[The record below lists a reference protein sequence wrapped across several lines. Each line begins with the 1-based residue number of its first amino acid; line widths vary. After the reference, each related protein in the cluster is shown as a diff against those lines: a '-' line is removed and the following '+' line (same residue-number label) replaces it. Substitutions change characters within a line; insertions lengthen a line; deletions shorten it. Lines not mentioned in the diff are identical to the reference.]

1 MNDRSNILVVDD
13 ELGPREALR
22 MILKP
27 NYDVFTAEDGHK
39 ALELLQKIDFALVTL
54 DLRMPKIHGSDLL
67 KAIKKYN
74 QNVEVV
80 IITGYGT
87 LKSAIE
93 SLRWGVFDYI
103 IKPFDVTEIISVV
116 AKSIDRSKL
125 NQKKIVL
132 LQALV
137 DFRKTLLNGNP
148 PDEEWPTRTL
158 GELFDEFSQDMTNN
172 GDRYYVEF
180 AKTLANS
187 IEQSRSSQHG
197 QTDRISFY
205 SLLMGQRLEFS
216 EEEISALRLATYL
229 YDIGMLWV
237 PGRILKKEGALDE
250 EDARMFRRHPE
261 RGADLVRSLNDP
273 QIVLDVIRHHHER
286 YDGNGY
292 PYGLKGKEIPLA
304 ARIVTIASGYDRLT
318 SITGQTKP
326 MNPKE
331 VNDFL
336 FQGGDGEFDPD
347 LTEIFVKLAD
357 HEHPYLAGNMPNF

>member
-27 NYDVFTAEDGHK
+27 SYDVFTAEDGHK
-39 ALELLQKIDFALVTL
+39 ALELLQKIDFDLVTL

-74 QNVEVV
+74 QSVEVV

-125 NQKKIVL
+125 NQQKI
-132 LQALV
+132 ALV
-137 DFRKTLLNGNP
+137 QSFMDFKKTLVEGNP
-148 PDEEWPTRTL
+148 PGEEWQWRTL
-158 GELFDEFSQDMTNN
+158 RELFNEFSQDVKND

-180 AKTLANS
+180 AKTLAHS
-187 IEQSRSSQHG
+187 IERSRSNLHG
-197 QTDRISFY
+197 QADRISFY

-216 EEEISALRLATYL
+216 EEEISALRVATYL
-229 YDIGMLWV
+229 HDIGTLWV
-237 PGRILKKEGALDE
+237 SGRILKKEGDLDE
-250 EDARMFRRHPE
+250 EEARIFRRHPE
-261 RGADLVRSLNDP
+261 LGIDLIRPLDDS

-286 YDGNGY
+286 YDGCGY
-292 PYGLKGKEIPLA
+292 PDGLKGKEIPLT
-304 ARIVTIASGYDRLT
+304 ARIVAIASGYDRLI
-318 SITGQTKP
+318 SIKDQTGP
-326 MNPKE
+326 MSPKE
-331 VNDFL
+331 AKDFL
-336 FQGGDGEFDPD
+336 FRGGDGEFDPD

-357 HEHPYLAGNMPNF
+357 QEHPYLAENMPIL